1 MQIDS
6 EFRNEN
12 LKECFDETDRQWCCD
27 RFNKSDYFLLC
38 HTVTVKMD
46 AVKQFNQEVRNRQI
60 IVEKVPYREK
70 SVYNHVLLD
79 S

>member
-1 MQIDS
+1 
-6 EFRNEN
+6 
-12 LKECFDETDRQWCCD
+12 
-27 RFNKSDYFLLC
+27 
-38 HTVTVKMD
+38 MD